1 MGWMGFATTMMAI
14 MMSGW
19 TMSGTISK
27 VFFEDKVYD
36 NHLQAAESW

>member
-19 TMSGTISK
+19 TMSGTIK
-27 VFFEDKVYD
+27 KMFEDKVYD